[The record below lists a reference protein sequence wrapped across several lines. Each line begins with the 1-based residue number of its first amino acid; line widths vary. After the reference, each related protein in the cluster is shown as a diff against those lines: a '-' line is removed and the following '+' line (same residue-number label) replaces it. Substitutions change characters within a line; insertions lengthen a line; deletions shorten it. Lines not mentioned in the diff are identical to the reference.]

1 MRLRRR
7 ALAPALAALAAAMA
21 AAACDGGE
29 PPAGPVGVAGG
40 DARAGHRAVALRD
53 CGVCHAIPGV
63 RGARGKVGPSL
74 AGFGGRGYVAG
85 VLPNT
90 PDNLVRWLQEPQ
102 AVAPRTAMPDFG
114 IGPGEARD
122 IAAFLYALR

>member
-1 MRLRRR
+1 MRRR
-7 ALAPALAALAAAMA
+7 VLAPVLAAIV

-29 PPAGPVGVAGG
+29 PPVAPVRIAEG
-40 DARAGHRAVALRD
+40 DAQAGRRAVALRD
-53 CGVCHAIPGV
+53 CGVCHTIPGV

-74 AGFGGRGYVAG
+74 DGFGERGYVAG

-90 PDNLVRWLQEPQ
+90 PANLVRWLQDPPG
-102 AVAPRTAMPDFG
+102 VAPRTAMPDLG
-114 IGPGEARD
+114 IGPEEARH

>member
-1 MRLRRR
+1 MRRR
-7 ALAPALAALAAAMA
+7 ALAQVLAVSAVAAA
-21 AAACDGGE
+21 AAACDGGGE
-29 PPAGPVGVAGG
+29 PPAAPVRVAGG
-40 DARAGHRAVALRD
+40 DAQAGRRAVALRD

-90 PDNLVRWLQEPQ
+90 PDNLVRWLRAPPD
-102 AVAPRTAMPDFG
+102 VAPRTAMPDLG
-114 IGPGEARD
+114 IGPEEARH